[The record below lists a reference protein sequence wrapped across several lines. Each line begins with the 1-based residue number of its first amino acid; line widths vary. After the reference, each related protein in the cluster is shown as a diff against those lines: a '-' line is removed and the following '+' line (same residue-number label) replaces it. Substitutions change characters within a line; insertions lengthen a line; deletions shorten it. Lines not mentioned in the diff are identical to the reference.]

1 MISEKITMK
10 SCVGK
15 FAMLDR
21 TLRNHAGEGIVAGT
35 KVKIVSANSRGMT
48 IKTDVCPHCGQFA
61 VITHIK
67 RCDLT
72 LVGGEEK

>member
-1 MISEKITMK
+1 MISTKITMK

-15 FAMLDR
+15 FATLDKTIKNR
-21 TLRNHAGEGIVAGT
+21 AGEGIIAGT
-35 KVKIVSANSRGMT
+35 KVKIVGANSRGMA

-61 VITHIK
+61 VITQIK

-72 LVGGEEK
+72 LLE